1 MATTKIWDVRGWLGQ
16 VVHYVENASK
26 TENPAFSNADIQGLR
41 DVMDYATQ
49 DYKTE
54 KQYYVSGINCLP
66 EIARQQMLLTKKRW
80 AKEGGI
86 VAFHAYQSFAPGEVT
101 PELAHEIGLKL
112 AQELWGERFEVIV
125 ATHLDKAHLHSHFV
139 LNSVSYKDGKRYND
153 CKGTYDLL
161 RHTSDRLCQEYGLS
175 VIENP
180 QRSKRRSYDAWQAER
195 DGKATWWSIVRNDM
209 DIAIRQSVS
218 MQAFI
223 RHLKSLGYEIKS
235 GKYLA
240 VRPQGKERYIRL
252 KTLGYNYTEDAIK
265 RRILSQ
271 HLPEH
276 IIKPIRPAIMHAKY
290 RGDSKLMKP
299 TIKGLRALYF
309 YYLYLLRKAQR
320 QPESAPFLLREDVR
334 KMDEFSEQSKLLCK
348 HRIETKKQLVG
359 FISGLENERDMLI
372 AEHKA
377 IGYGKR
383 KTADKVKY
391 GDNTERTISTNG
403 RLSEVR
409 KELKLAN
416 LILNRSDDVEEKLLQ
431 LKGHEYMLNKII
443 ITKTTPKQLA
453 ESNDIFR

>member
-1 MATTKIWDVRGWLGQ
+1 MATTKIWDVRGWLGR
-16 VVHYVENASK
+16 VVHYIENPSK
-26 TENPAFSNADIQGLR
+26 TENPVFSNADIQGLR

-101 PELAHEIGLKL
+101 PDLAHEIGLKL

-153 CKGTYDLL
+153 CKTTYDLL
-161 RHTSDRLCQEYGLS
+161 RRTSDRLCQEYGLS

-180 QRSKRRSYDAWQAER
+180 QRGKQRSYDAWQAER

-209 DIAIRQSVS
+209 DIAIKQSVS

-223 RHLKSLGYEIKS
+223 RHLKAVGYEIKP

-240 VRPQGKERYIRL
+240 IRPQGKERFIRL
-252 KTLGYNYTEDAIK
+252 KTLGDNYTEDAIK

-271 HLPEH
+271 SLPER
-276 IIKPIRPAIMHAKY
+276 IIKPMQPALKHAKY
-290 RGDSKLMKP
+290 RGDFKLMKP

-320 QPESAPFLLREDVR
+320 QPESAPLLLREDIR
-334 KMDEFSEQSKLLCK
+334 KMDEFSAQTKLLCK
-348 HRIETKKQLVG
+348 HRIETKEQLVG
-359 FISGLENERDMLI
+359 FISGLENERVVLM
-372 AEHKA
+372 AERKA
-377 IGYGKR
+377 IGYSKR
-383 KTADKVKY
+383 RTANKVKNE
-391 GDNTERTISTNG
+391 DNTGRSILLNS

-409 KELKLAN
+409 RELKIAA
-416 LILNRSDDVEEKLLQ
+416 IIHIRSEEINEKLNQTILYNQ
-431 LKGHEYMLNKII
+431 LNEPILHRRGRGGPYRTI
-443 ITKTTPKQLA
+443 
-453 ESNDIFR
+453 

>member
-41 DVMDYATQ
+41 DVMDYATR

-66 EIARQQMLLTKKRW
+66 EIARQQMLLTKKHW

-86 VAFHAYQSFAPGEVT
+86 VAFHAYQSFAPGEVS

-139 LNSVSYKDGKRYND
+139 LNSVSFKDGKRYND

-161 RHTSDRLCQEYGLS
+161 RRTSDRLCQEYGLS

-180 QRSKRRSYDAWQAER
+180 QRGKRRSYDAWQAER

-209 DIAIRQSVS
+209 DIAIKQSVS
-218 MQAFI
+218 TQAFI
-223 RHLKSLGYEIKS
+223 RHLKALGYEIKP

-240 VRPQGKERYIRL
+240 IRPQGKERFIRL
-252 KTLGYNYTEDAIK
+252 KTLGDNYTEDAIK
-265 RRILSQ
+265 RRILAQ
-271 HLPEH
+271 RLPERALKS
-276 IIKPIRPAIMHAKY
+276 IQPAIKHAKY
-290 RGDSKLMKP
+290 RGDFKLMKP

-309 YYLYLLRKAQR
+309 YYLYLLQKAQR
-320 QPESAPFLLREDVR
+320 QPESAPFPLREDIR
-334 KMDEFSEQSKLLCK
+334 KMDEFSAQTKLLCK
-348 HRIETKKQLVG
+348 HRIEAKEQLVD
-359 FISGLENERDMLI
+359 FISGLEHEKCMLM
-372 AEHKA
+372 AKRKA
-377 IGYGKR
+377 IRYSKQQSV
-383 KTADKVKY
+383 DKVELE
-391 GDNTERTISTNG
+391 DNPEAAKSIDG
-403 RLSEVR
+403 RLSKVR
-409 KELKLAN
+409 RDLKFAN
-416 LILNRSDDVEEKLLQ
+416 LILNRSDDVEEKLL
-431 LKGHEYMLNKII
+431 K
-443 ITKTTPKQLA
+443 ITKNKRRLEGVSLNQHHI
-453 ESNDIFR
+453 SRQY

>member
-16 VVHYVENASK
+16 VVHYVENPSK
-26 TENPAFSNADIQGLR
+26 TENPVFSDADIQGLR

-54 KQYYVSGINCLP
+54 KQHYVSGINCLP
-66 EIARQQMLLTKKRW
+66 EIARQQMLLTKKHW

-139 LNSVSYKDGKRYND
+139 LNSISYKDGKRYND
-153 CKGTYDLL
+153 CKTTYDLL
-161 RHTSDRLCQEYGLS
+161 RRTSDRLCQEYGLS

-180 QRSKRRSYDAWQAER
+180 QRGKQRSYDAWQAER

-209 DIAIRQSVS
+209 DIAIKQSVS

-223 RHLKSLGYEIKS
+223 RHLKALGYEIKP

-240 VRPQGKERYIRL
+240 VKPQGKERFIRL
-252 KTLGYNYTEDAIK
+252 KTLGDNYSEDAIK
-265 RRILSQ
+265 RRILRQ
-271 HLPEH
+271 RLPER
-276 IIKPIRPAIMHAKY
+276 IIKPIQPAIMHAKY
-290 RGDSKLMKP
+290 RGDFKLVKP

-320 QPESAPFLLREDVR
+320 QPESAPFLLREDIR
-334 KMDEFSEQSKLLCK
+334 KMDEFSAQTKLLCK
-348 HRIETKKQLVG
+348 HRIETKEQLLS
-359 FISGLENERDMLI
+359 FISGLESKRNMLMDMCKTVGDFK
-372 AEHKA
+372 H
-377 IGYGKR
+377 R
-383 KTADKVKY
+383 KTKCFELEENNEKMLLTNTLKDVK
-391 GDNTERTISTNG
+391 
-403 RLSEVR
+403 
-409 KELKLAN
+409 KELKTSIE
-416 LILNRSDDVEEKLLQ
+416 ILDRAWNIKNKLERIKAFNIEGPDLHQ
-431 LKGHEYMLNKII
+431 SLKKEL
-443 ITKTTPKQLA
+443 
-453 ESNDIFR
+453 

>member
-16 VVHYVENASK
+16 VVHYVEKASK

-54 KQYYVSGINCLP
+54 QQYYVSGINCLP
-66 EIARQQMLLTKKRW
+66 EIARQQMLLTKKHW

-139 LNSVSYKDGKRYND
+139 LNSVSFKDGKRYND

-161 RHTSDRLCQEYGLS
+161 RRTSDRLCQEYGLS
-175 VIENP
+175 VIDNP
-180 QRSKRRSYDAWQAER
+180 QRGKQRSYDAWQADR

-209 DIAIRQSVS
+209 DIAIKQSVS

-223 RHLKSLGYEIKS
+223 RHLKALGYEIKP

-240 VRPQGKERYIRL
+240 IRPQGKERFIRL
-252 KTLGYNYTEDAIK
+252 KTLGDNYAEDAIK

-271 HLPEH
+271 SLPER
-276 IIKPIRPAIMHAKY
+276 IIKPMQPALKNAKY
-290 RGDSKLMKP
+290 RGDFKLMKP
-299 TIKGLRALYF
+299 TIKALRALYL

-320 QPESAPFLLREDVR
+320 QPESAPILLREDIR
-334 KMDEFSEQSKLLCK
+334 KMDEFFAQTKLLCK
-348 HRIETKKQLVG
+348 HRIETKEQLVD
-359 FISGLENERDMLI
+359 FISGLEHDKGMLM
-372 AEHKA
+372 AASKA
-377 IGYGKR
+377 IGLGKGR
-383 KTADKVKY
+383 TAKNAILEKY
-391 GDNTERTISTNG
+391 SEKDSLIAG
-403 RLSEVR
+403 RLLEIR
-409 KELKLAN
+409 MGLKLAM
-416 LILNRSDDVEEKLLQ
+416 LILERSEEVRAKLAQ
-431 LKGHEYMLNKII
+431 IKEAENKEEN
-443 ITKTTPKQLA
+443 TLSHKR
-453 ESNDIFR
+453 EMRYH

>member
-16 VVHYVENASK
+16 VVHYVENPSK
-26 TENPAFSNADIQGLR
+26 TENPVFSNADIQGLR

-66 EIARQQMLLTKKRW
+66 EVARQQMLLTKKHW

-112 AQELWGERFEVIV
+112 AQEFWGERFEVIV

-139 LNSVSYKDGKRYND
+139 LNSVSFKDGKRYND

-161 RHTSDRLCQEYGLS
+161 RRTSDRLCREYGLS

-180 QRSKRRSYDAWQAER
+180 QRGKQRSYDAWQAER

-223 RHLKSLGYEIKS
+223 RHLKALGYEIKP
-235 GKYLA
+235 GKCLA
-240 VRPQGKERYIRL
+240 VKPQGKERFIRL
-252 KTLGYNYTEDAIK
+252 KTLGDNYTEDAIK

-271 HLPEH
+271 SLPER
-276 IIKPIRPAIMHAKY
+276 IIKPMKPAFKHAKY
-290 RGDSKLMKP
+290 RGDFKLMKP

-320 QPESAPFLLREDVR
+320 QPESASFLLREDIR
-334 KMDEFSEQSKLLCK
+334 KMDEFSSQTKLLCK
-348 HRIETKKQLVG
+348 YRIETKEQLSS
-359 FISGLENERDMLI
+359 FISGLENERDMFL
-372 AEHKA
+372 AERKA
-377 IGYGKR
+377 IRYSKQQ
-383 KTADKVKY
+383 TVDKVELE
-391 GDNTERTISTNG
+391 DNAEGAKSIDG
-403 RLSEVR
+403 RLSKVR
-409 KELKLAN
+409 RDLKLAN
-416 LILNRSDDVEEKLLQ
+416 LILNRSDDVEDKLLKITEIKKQ
-431 LKGHEYMLNKII
+431 REGVSLNQHHISR
-443 ITKTTPKQLA
+443 QY
-453 ESNDIFR
+453 

>member
-16 VVHYVENASK
+16 VVHYIENPAK
-26 TENPAFSNADIQGLR
+26 TENPVFSNADIQGLR
-41 DVMDYATQ
+41 DVMNYATQ

-54 KQYYVSGINCLP
+54 KQHYVSGINCLP
-66 EIARQQMLLTKKRW
+66 EIARQQMLLTKKHW

-112 AQELWGERFEVIV
+112 AQVLWGERFEVIV

-139 LNSVSYKDGKRYND
+139 LNSVSFKDGKRYND
-153 CKGTYDLL
+153 CKTTYDLL

-180 QRSKRRSYDAWQAER
+180 QRSKRHSYDAWQAER

-223 RHLKSLGYEIKS
+223 RHLKALGYEIKP

-240 VRPQGKERYIRL
+240 VKPQGKERFIRL
-252 KTLGYNYTEDAIK
+252 KTLGDNYTEDAIK
-265 RRILSQ
+265 RRILTQ
-271 HLPEH
+271 RLPERAL
-276 IIKPIRPAIMHAKY
+276 KPIQPAIKHAKY
-290 RGDSKLMKP
+290 MGDFKLIKP

-320 QPESAPFLLREDVR
+320 QPESAPFLLREDIR
-334 KMDEFSEQSKLLCK
+334 KMDEFSAQTKLLCK
-348 HRIETKKQLVG
+348 HRIETKEQLVS
-359 FISGLENERDMLI
+359 FISGLENKRDMIL
-372 AEHKA
+372 AERKA
-377 IGYGKR
+377 IRYSKQQ
-383 KTADKVKY
+383 TVDKVELE
-391 GDNTERTISTNG
+391 DNVEAAKSIDG
-403 RLSEVR
+403 RLSKVR
-409 KELKLAN
+409 RDLKFAN
-416 LILNRSDDVEEKLLQ
+416 LILNRSDDVEEKLT
-431 LKGHEYMLNKII
+431 KITENK
-443 ITKTTPKQLA
+443 KQREGTLL
-453 ESNDIFR
+453 SQHHI

>member
-26 TENPAFSNADIQGLR
+26 TENPVFTNADIQGLR

-66 EIARQQMLLTKKRW
+66 EIARQQMLLTKKHW

-139 LNSVSYKDGKRYND
+139 LNSVSFKDGKRYND

-161 RHTSDRLCQEYGLS
+161 RRTSDRLCQEYGLS
-175 VIENP
+175 VIDNP
-180 QRSKRRSYDAWQAER
+180 QRSKQRSYDAWQAER

-209 DIAIRQSVS
+209 DIAIKQSVS

-223 RHLKSLGYEIKS
+223 RHLKALGYEIKL

-240 VRPQGKERYIRL
+240 VKPQGKERFIRL
-252 KTLGYNYTEDAIK
+252 KTLGDNYTEDAIK

-271 HLPEH
+271 RLPER
-276 IIKPIRPAIMHAKY
+276 IIKPIQPAIMHSKS
-290 RGDSKLMKP
+290 RGDFKLMKP

-320 QPESAPFLLREDVR
+320 QPESAPFLLREDIR
-334 KMDEFSEQSKLLCK
+334 KMDEFSAQTKLLCK
-348 HRIETKKQLVG
+348 HRIETKEQLVV
-359 FISGLENERDMLI
+359 FISGLEHKKGMLI
-372 AEHKA
+372 AERKT
-377 IGYGKR
+377 IVYNKR
-383 KTADKVKY
+383 RTADKVKLEKY
-391 GDNTERTISTNG
+391 SEKASSINDKLTEI
-403 RLSEVR
+403 R
-409 KELKLAN
+409 KEFKLAN
-416 LILNRSDDVEEKLLQ
+416 LVLGRSEEVQKKLLQ
-431 LKGHEYMLNKII
+431 
-443 ITKTTPKQLA
+443 TKTSQQVNILSQQRHKA
-453 ESNDIFR
+453 NYIGN

>member
-66 EIARQQMLLTKKRW
+66 EIARQQMLLTKKHW

-86 VAFHAYQSFAPGEVT
+86 VAFHAYQSFAPGEVS

-139 LNSVSYKDGKRYND
+139 LNSVSFKDGKRYND
-153 CKGTYDLL
+153 CKTTYDLL
-161 RHTSDRLCQEYGLS
+161 RRTSDRLCQEYGLS

-180 QRSKRRSYDAWQAER
+180 QRGKQRSYDAWQAER

-209 DIAIRQSVS
+209 DIAMKQSVS

-223 RHLKSLGYEIKS
+223 RHLKALGYEVKP

-240 VRPQGKERYIRL
+240 IRPQGKERFIRL
-252 KTLGYNYTEDAIK
+252 KTLGDNYSEDAIK

-271 HLPEH
+271 SLPER
-276 IIKPIRPAIMHAKY
+276 IIKPMKPALEHAKY
-290 RGDSKLMKP
+290 RGDFKLMKP
-299 TIKGLRALYF
+299 SVKGLRALYF

-320 QPESAPFLLREDVR
+320 QPESAPFLLREDIR
-334 KMDEFSEQSKLLCK
+334 KMDEYSAQTKLLCK
-348 HRIETKKQLVG
+348 HRIETKEQLVS
-359 FISGLENERDMLI
+359 FISGLENERDMLT
-372 AEHKA
+372 AERKA
-377 IGYGKR
+377 IRYSKR
-383 KTADKVKY
+383 ETACKVKNE
-391 GDNTERTISTNG
+391 DNTERAISIDG

-409 KELKLAN
+409 RELKIAA
-416 LILNRSDDVEEKLLQ
+416 IIHIRSEEINEKLNQTILYNQ
-431 LKGHEYMLNKII
+431 LNEPIMHRRGRGETYRTI
-443 ITKTTPKQLA
+443 
-453 ESNDIFR
+453 

>member
-16 VVHYVENASK
+16 VVHYVENPSK
-26 TENPAFSNADIQGLR
+26 TENPVFTNTDIQGLR

-66 EIARQQMLLTKKRW
+66 EIARQQMLLTKKHW

-139 LNSVSYKDGKRYND
+139 LNSVSFKDGKRYND
-153 CKGTYDLL
+153 CKTTYDLL
-161 RHTSDRLCQEYGLS
+161 RRTSDRLCQEYGLS

-180 QRSKRRSYDAWQAER
+180 QRGKQRSYDAWQAER

-209 DIAIRQSVS
+209 DTAIKQSVS

-223 RHLKSLGYEIKS
+223 RHLKALGYEIKP
-235 GKYLA
+235 GKNLA
-240 VRPQGKERYIRL
+240 IRPQGKERFIRL
-252 KTLGYNYTEDAIK
+252 KTLGDNYTEDAIK
-265 RRILSQ
+265 RRILSRS
-271 HLPEH
+271 LPER
-276 IIKPIRPAIMHAKY
+276 IIKPMQPALKHAKY
-290 RGDSKLMKP
+290 RGDFKLMKP

-320 QPESAPFLLREDVR
+320 QPESAPFLLRGDIR
-334 KMDEFSEQSKLLCK
+334 KMDEYSAQTKLLCK
-348 HRIETKKQLVG
+348 HRIETKEQLVS
-359 FISGLENERDMLI
+359 FISGLENERDMFL
-372 AEHKA
+372 AERKA
-377 IGYGKR
+377 IRYSKQQ
-383 KTADKVKY
+383 TVDKVELE
-391 GDNTERTISTNG
+391 DNAEGAKSIDG
-403 RLSEVR
+403 RLSKVR
-409 KELKLAN
+409 RDLKLAN
-416 LILNRSDDVEEKLLQ
+416 LILNRSDDVEEKLLKITENKKQ
-431 LKGHEYMLNKII
+431 REGVSLNQHHISR
-443 ITKTTPKQLA
+443 QY
-453 ESNDIFR
+453 

>member
-66 EIARQQMLLTKKRW
+66 EIARQQMLLTKKHW

-86 VAFHAYQSFAPGEVT
+86 VAFHAYQSFAPGEVS

-139 LNSVSYKDGKRYND
+139 LNSVSFKDGKRYND
-153 CKGTYDLL
+153 CKTTYDLL
-161 RHTSDRLCQEYGLS
+161 RRTSDRLCQEYGLS

-180 QRSKRRSYDAWQAER
+180 QRGKQRSYDAWQAER

-209 DIAIRQSVS
+209 DIAMKQSVS

-223 RHLKSLGYEIKS
+223 RHLKALGYEIKP

-240 VRPQGKERYIRL
+240 IRPQGKERFIRL
-252 KTLGYNYTEDAIK
+252 KTLGDNYSEDAIK

-271 HLPEH
+271 SLPER
-276 IIKPIRPAIMHAKY
+276 IIKPMKPALEHAKY
-290 RGDSKLMKP
+290 RGDFKLMKP
-299 TIKGLRALYF
+299 SVKGLRALYF

-320 QPESAPFLLREDVR
+320 QPESAPFLLREDIR
-334 KMDEFSEQSKLLCK
+334 KMDEYSAQTKLLCK
-348 HRIETKKQLVG
+348 HRIETKEQLVS
-359 FISGLENERDMLI
+359 FISGLENERDMLT
-372 AEHKA
+372 AERKA
-377 IGYGKR
+377 IRYSKR
-383 KTADKVKY
+383 ETACKVKNE
-391 GDNTERTISTNG
+391 DNTERAISIDG

-409 KELKLAN
+409 RELKIAA
-416 LILNRSDDVEEKLLQ
+416 IIHIRSEEINEKLNQTILYNQ
-431 LKGHEYMLNKII
+431 LNEPIMHRRGRGETYRTI
-443 ITKTTPKQLA
+443 
-453 ESNDIFR
+453 

>member
-66 EIARQQMLLTKKRW
+66 EIARQQMLLTKKHW

-86 VAFHAYQSFAPGEVT
+86 VAFHAYQSFAPGEVS

-112 AQELWGERFEVIV
+112 AQELWGELFEVIV

-153 CKGTYDLL
+153 CKTTYDLI
-161 RHTSDRLCQEYGLS
+161 RRTSDRLCQEYGLS

-180 QRSKRRSYDAWQAER
+180 QRGKQRSYDAWQAER

-209 DIAIRQSVS
+209 DTAIKQSVS

-223 RHLKSLGYEIKS
+223 RHLKALGYEIKP
-235 GKYLA
+235 GKYMA
-240 VRPQGKERYIRL
+240 VKPQGKERFIRL
-252 KTLGYNYTEDAIK
+252 KTLGDNYTEDAIK
-265 RRILSQ
+265 RRILRQ
-271 HLPEH
+271 RLPQR
-276 IIKPIRPAIMHAKY
+276 IIKPIQPAIKYAKY
-290 RGDSKLMKP
+290 RGDFKLIKP

-320 QPESAPFLLREDVR
+320 QPESAPFLLREDIR
-334 KMDEFSEQSKLLCK
+334 KMDEFSAQTKLLCK
-348 HRIETKKQLVG
+348 YRIETKEQLVG
-359 FISGLENERDMLI
+359 FISGLDKERVMLI
-372 AEHKA
+372 AERKA
-377 IGYGKR
+377 IGYSKR
-383 KTADKVKY
+383 RTADKVKNK
-391 GDNTERTISTNG
+391 DNTERAKSIDG
-403 RLSEVR
+403 RLLEVR
-409 KELKLAN
+409 RDLKLAN
-416 LILNRSDDVEEKLLQ
+416 LILNRSDDVEEKLTKITENKKHLE
-431 LKGHEYMLNKII
+431 GVSLNQHHISR
-443 ITKTTPKQLA
+443 QY
-453 ESNDIFR
+453 